1 MAGRSATRR
10 SNRRRE
16 PSAATRWFAS
26 IAWRRLLPLVL
37 GAVAVAALFWM
48 LRLALDQ
55 PLTRVEITG
64 RFQRVQPLDVEKAV
78 RGEVGQQGLVS
89 VDLDA
94 VSHAVRLIPWVDR
107 ASVARSWPQGLR
119 VEVTEQ
125 VPVAR
130 WGEAALLN
138 ARGER
143 FVNDSRHLP
152 PELPVLAGPAGYEA
166 EMTGRYLELQPRLVE
181 AGMRLARMQLD
192 ERGAWELQ
200 LDNGVTLRLGRQ
212 HIPERFERFMQAA
225 SRVVAARAAEIAYVD
240 LRYSSGFAI
249 GWRPGAG
256 EVARG

>member
-16 PSAATRWFAS
+16 PSDTTRWFAA
-26 IAWRRLLPLVL
+26 IPWRRLLPLAL
-37 GAVAVAALFWM
+37 GALAIASLFWM

-55 PLTRVEITG
+55 PLTRVEISG

-78 RGEVGQQGLVS
+78 RGEVGKQGLVA

-94 VSHAVRLIPWVDR
+94 VSQAVRRIPWVDR

-119 VEVTEQ
+119 VSVIEQ

-130 WGEAALLN
+130 WGETALLN

-152 PELPVLAGPAGYEA
+152 PELPVLAGPPGYEA
-166 EMTGRYLELQPRLVE
+166 EMTGRYLALQPRLVE

-249 GWRPGAG
+249 GWRPGVG